1 MLQIVLTMSAPY
13 LYGYGATTGL
23 HCYWTF
29 KVIFL
34 NQSKDYADI
43 ADMSILILALF
54 FLLFFSSWINLSNC
68 ELPLV
73 TLQCELEAERAEC
86 VHVYIAW
93 QGVCLPLNY
102 GKCRYCIFILGTL
115 SSASYPT
122 WWGEVIH
129 TKGIFQ
135 QYLCKCH
142 RNHLFIVDNYFFP
155 VEWHPSLI
163 GQNNKKV
170 QNWPCQLW

>member
-1 MLQIVLTMSAPY
+1 MDMELPL
-13 LYGYGATTGL
+13 GF

-34 NQSKDYADI
+34 NQSKNYADI
-43 ADMSILILALF
+43 ADVSILILALF
-54 FLLFFSSWINLSNC
+54 FLFFSLWINLSIC
-68 ELPLV
+68 EQPFA

-115 SSASYPT
+115 SSVSYPT
-122 WWGEVIH
+122 WWGEAMH

-135 QYLCKCH
+135 QYLHKCH
-142 RNHLFIVDNYFFP
+142 RNHLFIDGNYFSQWKGTL
-155 VEWHPSLI
+155 VLYDKTI
-163 GQNNKKV
+163 GRCRICLVNSDRLDWMHGNKE
-170 QNWPCQLW
+170 